1 METDDGHEPE
11 GGADAPAPAGLSR
24 PARWIVALGAVAVA
38 LAATAHLVIMFLHV
52 APANTISKQH
62 AATIGDYVLPEF
74 EQNWKFF
81 APNPLQQNIAVQV
94 RAQVTGP
101 DGRTRLTSWTDL
113 SAQDGAA
120 ILHNPLPSHTQQN
133 ELRRAWDFYGNT
145 HDDRG
150 QSTGMRG
157 DLAEEYLRRLA
168 VARLDLDRDGT
179 RLHRVQLRSVTT
191 AVTPPPWAAGQ
202 SGQPATK
209 PAYRELGWWRVTDS
223 DLDVVRSR

>member
-1 METDDGHEPE
+1 METDDGHER
-11 GGADAPAPAGLSR
+11 GAGAAAPVALSR
-24 PARWIVALGAVAVA
+24 PARRIVALGAVVVA
-38 LAATAHLVIMFLHV
+38 LVATVHLVIMFLHV
-52 APANTISKQH
+52 APLNTVSKQH

-101 DGRTRLTSWTDL
+101 DGKVRITPWTDL

-133 ELRRAWDFYGNT
+133 ALRRAWDFYGNT

-150 QSTGMRG
+150 QATGMRG
-157 DLAEEYLRRLA
+157 DLSEEYLRRLA
-168 VARLDLDRDGT
+168 VSRLDLDRDGT

-191 AVTPPPWAAGQ
+191 SVTPPPWAAGQ
-202 SGQPATK
+202 PAAK
-209 PAYRELGWWRVTDS
+209 PAYRELGWWQVTAS
-223 DLDVVRSR
+223 DLGVVRSW